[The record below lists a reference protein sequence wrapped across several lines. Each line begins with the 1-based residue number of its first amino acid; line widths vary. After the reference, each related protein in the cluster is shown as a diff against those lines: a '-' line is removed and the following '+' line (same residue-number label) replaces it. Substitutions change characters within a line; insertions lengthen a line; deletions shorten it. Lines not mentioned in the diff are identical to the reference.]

1 ASTGAQRMSQLNIVI
16 GTPSGRG
23 QLAGGMVGS
32 LMGLVEGLRESGVMT
47 RFVCIEAA
55 DLVYARSTMATMVA
69 VRTDYS
75 HLLFVDDDMT
85 FELDAILSM
94 LRADKPLIG
103 CICPK
108 RTINLQKLYE
118 GGKNGLSFDM
128 AMAQSLEFIAKH
140 IPDRNTE
147 IRDGLCPVGGIGMG
161 VTLIRRD
168 CLTTMIEKGA
178 VQSRTVAGGRDI
190 LGSPVLYNFFE
201 QIFSPETDALLSE
214 DLSFCERWTKMC
226 GGEVWSLVNQE
237 IGHIGQFTY
246 KGRYLD
252 LLKAGKL

>member
-1 ASTGAQRMSQLNIVI
+1 MSQLNIVI

-23 QLAGGMVGS
+23 QLFGGMVGS
-32 LMGLVEGLRESGVMT
+32 LMALVEGLRESGVMT

-55 DLVYARSTMATMVA
+55 DLIYARSTIATMVA
-69 VRTDYS
+69 HRAEYS
-75 HLLFVDDDMT
+75 HLLFIDDDMT
-85 FELDAILSM
+85 FSLDAILDL

-108 RTINLQKLYE
+108 RTIDLQKLYDSAKAGVPFE
-118 GGKNGLSFDM
+118 M
-128 AMAQSLEFIAKH
+128 ALAQSLEFVTKH
-140 IPDRNTE
+140 IPDRNIE
-147 IRDGLCPVGGIGMG
+147 IRDGLCPVGGIGMA

-201 QIFSPETDALLSE
+201 QIYSKETDALLSE
-214 DLSFCERWTKMC
+214 DLS
-226 GGEVWSLVNQE
+226 SASA
-237 IGHIGQFTY
+237 
-246 KGRYLD
+246 GRKCAAAKSGALS
-252 LLKAGKL
+252 ATRSAISASSSTRAVIWIC

>member
-1 ASTGAQRMSQLNIVI
+1 MSQLNIVI

-32 LMGLVEGLRESGVMT
+32 LMALVEGLRESGVMT

-55 DLVYARSTMATMVA
+55 DLVFSRSTMATMVA
-69 VRTDYS
+69 TRSDYS
-75 HLLFVDDDMT
+75 HLLFIDDDMT
-85 FELDAILSM
+85 FELDAVLSM

-108 RTINLQKLYE
+108 RTIDLKKLHE
-118 GGKNGLSFDM
+118 AGKNGVPFDL
-128 AMAQSLEFIAKH
+128 ALAQSLEFVTKH
-140 IPDRNTE
+140 IPDRNIE
-147 IRDGLCPVGGIGMG
+147 IRDGLCPVGGIGMA

-201 QIFSPETDALLSE
+201 QIYSKETDALLSE

-226 GGEVWSLVNQE
+226 GGEVWSLVNQQ
-237 IGHIGQFTY
+237 IGHIGQFTF
-246 KGRYLD
+246 KGSYLD